1 MYYSHL
7 DNRGRK
13 TQLIGGIPDAAAT
26 VVCCG
31 LRCAKQR
38 CCELLQVVCC
48 GSSLAA
54 VFIVVLYF
62 SLNPVLGNTTSTA
75 SNYIP
80 D

>member
-7 DNRGRK
+7 NNHGRQ
-13 TQLIGGIPDAAAT
+13 THLMGGIPDAAAS

-48 GSSLAA
+48 SSTLAIG
-54 VFIVVLYF
+54 FIVVLYF
-62 SLNPVLGNTTSTA
+62 SLNPVLVNTTSPV